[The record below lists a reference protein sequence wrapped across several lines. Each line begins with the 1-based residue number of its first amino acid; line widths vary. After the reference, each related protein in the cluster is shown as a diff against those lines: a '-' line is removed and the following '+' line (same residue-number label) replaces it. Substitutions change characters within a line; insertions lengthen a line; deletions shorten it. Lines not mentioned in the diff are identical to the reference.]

1 MRVFIAGVMQGSKQ
15 DKGITG
21 QNYRQIIREAIHKKH
36 PEAEVVD
43 PFSLFPDS
51 PEYGDERAS
60 QVLLAMAAE
69 AGNSDIVVAFIPEA
83 SMGTA
88 MEMLRAYDNGKIVI
102 SISPMAEN
110 WVVRSLSQRV
120 FPTLKAFIDWVE
132 DYGLENISLQ
142 RKP

>member
-1 MRVFIAGVMQGSKQ
+1 MRVFIAGVMQGSKK

-21 QNYRQIIREAIHKKH
+21 QDYRQIIREAIHEKH

-51 PEYGDERAS
+51 PEYGDGRAR
-60 QVLLAMAAE
+60 QVLIDMANE
-69 AGNSDIVVAFIPEA
+69 AGQSDIVIAYLPVA

-88 MEMLRAYDNGKIVI
+88 LEMIRAYDNGKSVI

-110 WVVRSLSQRV
+110 WVVRSLSQHI
-120 FPTLKAFIDWVE
+120 FPTMESFIDWVR
-132 DYGLENISLQ
+132 DGGL
-142 RKP
+142 KTV